1 MWAYLRNII
10 RLSAL
15 APTVFRRVKRQQKF
29 VENILE
35 TLPDTYKHIPDN
47 EDIRKIKLY
56 GISIPALLGEA
67 FCSFCNMPYSEK
79 ERSAITYFAMLT
91 GPFDDLFDRHE
102 MTDTQISQLLE
113 MHQTDNAQGKL
124 LQYFF
129 RKGMETAAQT
139 EIAKQTAMRVFAAQS
154 AARAQKS
161 ILTKREI
168 LKQLSYEK
176 GGASMLFYRC
186 VLPENMHNPDDELV
200 HQLGATGQL
209 ANDIFDIYKDLQE
222 GIFTFANQ
230 CISIQQLRN
239 EYQQQLQHI
248 ATLIQQSK
256 NNLESAKTFALQCA
270 PVLTRAL
277 VALDHYEKACIHTN
291 GSFEPAKLTRK
302 QLICDMEKP
311 ANIFKMI
318 HYAAKWLST
327 L

>member
-1 MWAYLRNII
+1 MWAYLRNIL

-15 APTVFRRVKRQQKF
+15 TPTVFRRVKRQQKF
-29 VENILE
+29 VENIIE
-35 TLPDTYKHIPDN
+35 TLPDTYKYIPDT

-56 GISIPALLGEA
+56 GISIPALMGET
-67 FCSFCNMPYSEK
+67 FCSFCNVPFLEK

-102 MTDTQISQLLE
+102 MTDAQISHLLE
-113 MHQTDNAQGKL
+113 MHETDNTQGKL

-129 RKGMETAAQT
+129 RKGLETASQPETAQ
-139 EIAKQTAMRVFAAQS
+139 QTAMRVFAAQS

-161 ILTKREI
+161 ATTEADI
-168 LKQLSYEK
+168 LKQLSDEK

-186 VLPENMHNPDDELV
+186 ALPGNKHNPDNELV
-200 HQLGATGQL
+200 FQLGATGQL
-209 ANDIFDIYKDLQE
+209 ANDIFDIYKDLHE
-222 GIFTFANQ
+222 GIYTFANQ
-230 CISIQQLRN
+230 CESIEILRN

-277 VALDHYEKACIHTN
+277 VALDHYEKACTHTN
-291 GSFEPAKLTRK
+291 GNFDPAKLTRK

-318 HYAAKWLST
+318 DYAAKWLTT

>member
-1 MWAYLRNII
+1 MWAYLQNII

-15 APTVFRRVKRQQKF
+15 APTFFMRVKRQQKLLGNF
-29 VENILE
+29 LE
-35 TLPDTYKHIPDN
+35 TLPETCKNIPDT
-47 EDIRKIKLY
+47 EDNRKIKLY
-56 GISIPALLGEA
+56 GISIPALMGEA
-67 FCSFCNMPYSEK
+67 FCSFCNVPYSGK

-91 GPFDDLFDRHE
+91 GLFDDLFDRHE
-102 MTDTQISQLLE
+102 MTDSQISQLLE
-113 MHQTDNAQGKL
+113 MHETDNAQGKL
-124 LQYFF
+124 LQYFY
-129 RKGMETAAQT
+129 RKGMEMAAQP
-139 EIAKQTAMRVFAAQS
+139 EEAKQITMRVFAAQS
-154 AARAQKS
+154 AARVQKS
-161 ILTKREI
+161 ATTNLET

-176 GGASMLFYRC
+176 GGASMLFYRSA
-186 VLPENMHNPDDELV
+186 LPENMHNPDDELV

-222 GIFTFANQ
+222 GIYTFANK
-230 CISIQQLRN
+230 CISIQELRT

-277 VALDHYEKACIHTN
+277 VALDHYEKACTHTN
-291 GSFEPAKLTRK
+291 GHFDPAKLTRK

-318 HYAAKWLST
+318 HYAAKWLTT

>member
-29 VENILE
+29 VENIIE
-35 TLPDTYKHIPDN
+35 TLPDTYKYIPDT

-56 GISIPALLGEA
+56 GISIPALMGEA
-67 FCSFCNMPYSEK
+67 FCSFCNIPYSEK

-102 MTDTQISQLLE
+102 MTDAQISHLLE
-113 MHQTDNAQGKL
+113 MHETDNTQGKL

-129 RKGMETAAQT
+129 RKGLETASQPETAQ
-139 EIAKQTAMRVFAAQS
+139 QTAMRVFAAQS

-161 ILTKREI
+161 TTTEADI

-186 VLPENMHNPDDELV
+186 ALPGNKQNPDNELV
-200 HQLGATGQL
+200 YQLGATGQL

-222 GIFTFANQ
+222 HIYTFANQ
-230 CISIQQLRN
+230 CKSIEILRS
-239 EYQQQLQHI
+239 EYQQQLQCI
-248 ATLIQQSK
+248 ATLIQHTK
-256 NNLESAKTFALQCA
+256 INVKSAKEIG
-270 PVLTRAL
+270 RAH
-277 VALDHYEKACIHTN
+277 V
-291 GSFEPAKLTRK
+291 
-302 QLICDMEKP
+302 
-311 ANIFKMI
+311 
-318 HYAAKWLST
+318 
-327 L
+327 

>member
-15 APTVFRRVKRQQKF
+15 ASTVFRRVKRQQKF

-35 TLPDTYKHIPDN
+35 TLPDTCKYIPDT

-56 GISIPALLGEA
+56 GISIPALMGEA
-67 FCSFCNMPYSEK
+67 FCSFCNVPFLEK
-79 ERSAITYFAMLT
+79 ERSAITFFAMLT

-102 MTDTQISQLLE
+102 MTDTQISHLFE
-113 MHQTDNAQGKL
+113 MHETDNTQGKL

-129 RKGMETAAQT
+129 RKGLETASQPETAQ
-139 EIAKQTAMRVFAAQS
+139 QTAMRVFAAQS

-161 ILTKREI
+161 TTTEADI

-186 VLPENMHNPDDELV
+186 ALPGNKQNPDNELV
-200 HQLGATGQL
+200 YQLGATGQL

-222 GIFTFANQ
+222 DIYTFANQ
-230 CISIQQLRN
+230 CKSIEILRS
-239 EYQQQLQHI
+239 EYQQQLQCI
-248 ATLIQQSK
+248 ATLIQHTK
-256 NNLESAKTFALQCA
+256 INVKSAKAFALQCA

-277 VALDHYEKACIHTN
+277 VALDHYEKACTHTN
-291 GSFEPAKLTRK
+291 GNFDPAKLTRK

-318 HYAAKWLST
+318 HYAAKWLTT